1 MEKQIKKITKSV
13 SPFTDSPKVAP
24 AEGTTKPSPM
34 LIYGIIGGLALI
46 YFLTKK

>member
-1 MEKQIKKITKSV
+1 MAKSLNQF
-13 SPFTDSPKVAP
+13 SPAPRTAP
-24 AEGTTKPSPM
+24 AEIPTKSSPM